1 MNISLVITSK
11 VVCFFPGKYYFRRSF
26 FRPSWGSSF
35 KVYFPMRLSRLKEF
49 AERYYTDP
57 MKNVYRVKKQLFVRR
72 AHAAAQYEN
81 HDKVNKV

>member
-26 FRPSWGSSF
+26 FRPSGRSSF

-49 AERYYTDP
+49 AERYYTGP
-57 MKNVYRVKKQLFVRR
+57 MKNVYRVKKTIIRTPG
-72 AHAAAQYEN
+72 HAAAQYET